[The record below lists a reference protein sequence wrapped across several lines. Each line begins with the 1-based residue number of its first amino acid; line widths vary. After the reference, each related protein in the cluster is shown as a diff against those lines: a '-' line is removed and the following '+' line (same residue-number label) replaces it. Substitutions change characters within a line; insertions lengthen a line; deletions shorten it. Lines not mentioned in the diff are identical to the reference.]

1 MSEIVVAIAAL
12 FAIGM
17 MGLGLAVFVKG
28 AKEDIEVRALDR
40 AHPWGLG

>member
-28 AKEDIEVRALDR
+28 AKEDIEVHVLDR